1 MVKCEKT
8 SIRLNDEF
16 VMKEVLNTF
25 YQVLVKWENGQK
37 LKLKI

>member
-16 VMKEVLNTF
+16 VIKEGSKYFLSGICKVGE
-25 YQVLVKWENGQK
+25 WS
-37 LKLKI
+37 KIKTKD